1 VTFLPQKKRSN
12 GAGWHI
18 ETNLIGKSFLFAVGV
33 VLVGVDAGISVNDRD
48 EDWLAGWRMN
58 GDASLPVL
66 TASPTTNSPPEGRL
80 APMPEHHP

>member
-48 EDWLAGWRMN
+48 EDWLAG
-58 GDASLPVL
+58 
-66 TASPTTNSPPEGRL
+66 E
-80 APMPEHHP
+80 